1 MTEKR
6 SISSNTIGDQPGNA
20 FRSAIVLL
28 FAAGFNF
35 LSSVRQANQSR
46 NWQAIAEAGVI
57 LFFLVAI
64 LFSIVLIR
72 RRKVQSGLSLLL
84 TSFLITIALRNGL
97 TAGMGIL
104 FGVVAFTITSAVA
117 FYTLSPRQ
125 AIRIA
130 AIGLLVGILLVLFDL
145 YAPPYRQ
152 TTALASLSY
161 VAVAVI
167 LIFILLMG
175 WKVWQ
180 LRHALFRWSLTTKL
194 LVPIIGFF
202 ALVTGGLI
210 AFYVLQSANAE
221 SAQEAEEEAQL
232 YQVFTNRLQSLE
244 TLAMVIST
252 DAVNNRE
259 VVETFAAKDRERL
272 VALTLPIFLNLRDQ
286 FGVAQYHFIEPPAT
300 SFVRLHQL
308 ENYGDDLSSFRATV
322 VLANQEQRPVKGL
335 EFGRGG
341 LGMRG
346 EVPIFSDGLYLGIL
360 DIGMDV
366 RQNLMEELKAR
377 TNTDW
382 QLMVTRSTIEATNF
396 KPAEEVYPVE
406 NLLLYASSLPTPI
419 AAPETAYLRV
429 LNGESVISHIEG
441 EKYLVIYSFPLKDY
455 SGSIIGVLDAVAD
468 RTAAKELQNRG
479 VMTSVLLLVMA
490 FVVGGFILASLSGSI
505 LRPLTAL
512 TETATT
518 VAGGDLSRTVEISRS
533 HRDDELGI
541 LATAF
546 NTMTAQLSGLIGSLE
561 QRVADRTKAL
571 ETSTEVSRRLST
583 ILDQQ
588 QLLAAVVE
596 ELQEAFGYYHAHI
609 YLLDEGEENLVLA
622 GGTGEVAQ
630 VMLREGHKVPLGK
643 GLVGRA
649 AEMKQP
655 VLVSDTAQDP
665 NWLPN
670 PLLPDTKSEAA
681 VPIKIGE
688 DVKGVLDVQQNV
700 VNSLTDQDIQLLQ
713 SIGNQVAVAIQ
724 NARVYAIS
732 QAQAETETLAN
743 MMGRRIQSAQ
753 TIDDVLKVVAQE
765 LQQVLGARRASIQL
779 GSGSGSEMVELEQS
793 QENEG

>member
-1 MTEKR
+1 MTDKR

-20 FRSAIVLL
+20 FRSAIVLRL
-28 FAAGFNF
+28 AVGFNF
-35 LSSVRQANQSR
+35 VSTVRQANQSG

-57 LFFLVAI
+57 LLFLIAI
-64 LFSIVLIR
+64 LVSIALIR
-72 RRKVQSGLSLLL
+72 RQQVQSGLSLLL

-152 TTALASLSY
+152 TAALASLYY
-161 VAVAVI
+161 VALAVI
-167 LIFILLMG
+167 LVFILLMG

-180 LRHALFRWSLTTKL
+180 LRHVLFRWSLTTKL

-202 ALVTGGLI
+202 AIVTGGLI
-210 AFYVLQSANAE
+210 AFYVIQSANAE

-232 YQVFTNRLQSLE
+232 YQIFTNRLQSLE

-272 VALTLPIFLNLRDQ
+272 VALTLPIFINLRDQ

-382 QLMVTRSTIEATNF
+382 QLMVTRSTVEATNYE
-396 KPAEEVYPVE
+396 PAEEIYPVE
-406 NLLLYASSLPTPI
+406 NLLLYASSLPAPI
-419 AAPETAYLRV
+419 AAPETAYQRV
-429 LNGESVISHIEG
+429 LNGENVVSHIEG
-441 EKYLVIYSFPLKDY
+441 EKHLVIYSFPLKDY

-468 RTAAKELQNRG
+468 RTAAEALQNRG
-479 VMTSVLLLVMA
+479 VMTSALLLVMA
-490 FVVGGFILASLSGSI
+490 FVIGGFILAGLSGSI
-505 LRPLTAL
+505 LRPLTSL
-512 TETATT
+512 TENATA
-518 VAGGDLSRTVEISRS
+518 VAGGDLSRTVEISKG
-533 HRDDELGI
+533 HKDDELGI
-541 LATAF
+541 LASAF
-546 NTMTAQLSGLIGSLE
+546 NTMTVQLRELIGTLE
-561 QRVADRTKAL
+561 QKVVDRTRAL
-571 ETSTEVSRRLST
+571 EASSQVSRRLST
-583 ILDQQ
+583 IMDQQ
-588 QLLAAVVE
+588 QLLISVVE
-596 ELQEAFGYYHAHI
+596 ELRAAFNYYHAHI
-609 YLLDEGEENLVLA
+609 YLLNEVGDELVLS
-622 GGTGEVAQ
+622 GGTGEAAQ
-630 VMLREGHKVPLGK
+630 VMLSQKHKVAIGK

-649 AEMKQP
+649 ALSRQV
-655 VLVSDTAQDP
+655 VLVPDTSQDP
-665 NWLPN
+665 EWLPN
-670 PLLPDTKSEAA
+670 PLLPETKAEAA
-681 VPIKIGE
+681 VPIAIGE
-688 DVKGVLDVQQNV
+688 RVIGVLDVQQNI
-700 VNSLTDQDIQLLQ
+700 VNGLGEQDVQLLQ
-713 SIGNQVAVAIQ
+713 SIASQVAIAVQ
-724 NARVYAIS
+724 NARVYTLS
-732 QAQAETETLAN
+732 QQQAERETLIN
-743 MMGRRIQSAQ
+743 QIGRRIQSGRS
-753 TIDDVLKVVAQE
+753 IDDVLRVAVEE
-765 LQQVLGARRASIQL
+765 LWRSMGAQQATIQIKAPV
-779 GSGSGSEMVELEQS
+779 GDDNPRTEQVR
-793 QENEG
+793 